1 MKQYFYF
8 FLFRLLTAD
17 DATDDEI
24 DVYESNCNLFG
35 SLWVKHISTQITP
48 KLDTLLI
55 VTPQS
60 LRIFR
65 NLGALSEQATESIHN
80 VTNQV
85 ARASSNI
92 PNEAKRME
100 YITKV
105 IKVHI

>member
-1 MKQYFYF
+1 MK
-8 FLFRLLTAD
+8 TPA
-17 DATDDEI
+17 AEH
-24 DVYESNCNLFG
+24 
-35 SLWVKHISTQITP
+35 LWLSFKILSSQHISTQITP

-60 LRIFR
+60 LRMFG

-85 ARASSNI
+85 ARAASNI

-105 IKVHI
+105 MFATEVI